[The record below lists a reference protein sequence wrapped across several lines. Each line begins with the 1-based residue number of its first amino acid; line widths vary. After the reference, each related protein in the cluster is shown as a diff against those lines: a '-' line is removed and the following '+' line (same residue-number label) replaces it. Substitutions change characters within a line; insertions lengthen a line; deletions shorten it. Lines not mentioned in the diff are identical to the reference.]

1 MHIIIISLIILFN
14 NFVKTID
21 WFKFAQSCLTKM
33 SNQIKKDQ
41 TQELIKETTKNLF
54 FVKGK
59 FDATTQEI
67 ADAAGVNRTL
77 INYYFRSRDNLIQI
91 IFDEAHKV
99 EHEKSEIIMNS
110 DLPFKEKIAQFIEGS
125 LSTSLQY
132 PYLETYIVSQI
143 NKGNC
148 HKKEIKDGD
157 LEKLYKDIE
166 TEMELGNIVK
176 MKPIQF
182 VLNMISLLIFPSAV
196 RPLLMDNLM
205 IDETEFDKIIS
216 ERKDIILNM
225 LFKK

>member
-1 MHIIIISLIILFN
+1 
-14 NFVKTID
+14 
-21 WFKFAQSCLTKM
+21 M
-33 SNQIKKDQ
+33 SNQAKKDQ

-91 IFDEAHKV
+91 IFDEAQKV
-99 EHEKSEIIMNS
+99 EKEKSEIIMNS
-110 DLPFKEKIAQFIEGS
+110 DLPFKEKIGQFIEGS

-148 HKKEIKDGD
+148 HKKDIEEDE
-157 LEKLYKDIE
+157 LNKLYKDIE
-166 TEMELGNIVK
+166 LEMEKGTIEK
-176 MKPIQF
+176 MEPIQF
-182 VLNMISLLIFPSAV
+182 VLNMISLLVFPSAI
-196 RPLLMDNLM
+196 RPLLMENLM
-205 IDETEFDKIIS
+205 ISSEEFDKIIS
-216 ERKDIILNM
+216 VRKEIILNM

>member
-1 MHIIIISLIILFN
+1 
-14 NFVKTID
+14 
-21 WFKFAQSCLTKM
+21 M
-33 SNQIKKDQ
+33 SNQAKKDQ

-91 IFDEAHKV
+91 IFDEAQKV
-99 EHEKSEIIMNS
+99 EKEKSEIIMNS
-110 DLPFKEKIAQFIEGS
+110 DLPFKEKIGQFIEGS

-148 HKKEIKDGD
+148 HKKDIEEDE
-157 LEKLYKDIE
+157 LNKLYKDIE
-166 TEMELGNIVK
+166 LEMEKGTIEK
-176 MKPIQF
+176 MEPIQF
-182 VLNMISLLIFPSAV
+182 VLNMISLLVFPSAI
-196 RPLLMDNLM
+196 RPLLMENLM
-205 IDETEFDKIIS
+205 ISSEEFDKIIS
-216 ERKDIILNM
+216 VRKEIIVNM